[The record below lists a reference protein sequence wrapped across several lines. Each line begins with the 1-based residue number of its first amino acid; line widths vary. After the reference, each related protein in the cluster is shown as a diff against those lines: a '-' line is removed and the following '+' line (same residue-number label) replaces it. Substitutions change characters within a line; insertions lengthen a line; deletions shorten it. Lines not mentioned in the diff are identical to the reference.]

1 MKDFFIDATVKAG
14 LQFALYFYVILTAL
28 YNWLDKFN
36 LHLDFLYLGLIGT
49 ILANAIGLYM
59 TVKNSKTESVLI
71 SRKSVVLTFLEL
83 IIGPVLTMVL
93 MSFFFSGEITKMTTV
108 LAIGFGAFWELAWSI
123 FRNKF
128 KDYFSNIS
136 LGNNIK
142 NVQSVDGDND
152 GESNPPKPPKK

>member
-93 MSFFFSGEITKMTTV
+93 MSFFFSGEITKITTV

>member
-59 TVKNSKTESVLI
+59 SVKNSKTESVLI
-71 SRKSVVLTFLEL
+71 SRKSVILTFLEL

-93 MSFFFSGEITKMTTV
+93 MSFIFSGEITKTTTV

-123 FRNKF
+123 FRSKF
-128 KDYFSNIS
+128 KNYFNNIS
-136 LGNNIK
+136 ISNTI
-142 NVQSVDGDND
+142 QSVNGDND
-152 GESNPPKPPKK
+152 GESNPPKPPK

>member
-142 NVQSVDGDND
+142 NVQSIDGDND
-152 GESNPPKPPKK
+152 GESNPPKPPK